1 MKTVKVARFIS
12 VGALFILLQ
21 FPAFAAY
28 DAAGGYVTLL
38 GHNSGSKDEST
49 FMTNIVKAS
58 YGWSDGQ
65 DPHPGTNYYCGA
77 NAQLCTPKISGG
89 TFTFPGDSL
98 VIGYRLIT
106 LATSTIVVDD
116 LRLEK
121 GGYVMTMGG
130 NAFSLTLQRNLTILG
145 DVSKPSSFDIGKS
158 PSHFKIESAFKG
170 DSSAY
175 AYSSQAEA
183 SSGARVFTSFETQY
197 VELDDADEYYGTFEA
212 RTNTCLKLASDMPG
226 TVKIKGRAC
235 LTPVGSVKIAG
246 LSLADGATLDFSA
259 GGTILVTNSYAV
271 SGLITVKGP
280 VATSY
285 PQVVLEV
292 PTICGRLDARSFTG
306 DCVRFDVVTE
316 NGIQK
321 LRTYEKVEYAS
332 HTDYGELTGYVTQTN
347 GSAAYEK
354 TDPGFNA
361 FGKPDGWSDG
371 RVPHADTNYYSYSKG
386 MCITTNSTFGG
397 KSLTAERLVLRFA
410 KNGISIDIPDLRVL
424 SGNNY
429 ANAFF
434 STSGSSG
441 TYYVN
446 GNMTVLSRVTD
457 TWPFA
462 FYGGADDLYWISN
475 QKIIGDA
482 LRAFALRAAPN
493 KEPGSI
499 DFYVDFLGD
508 LSEYYGTI
516 IVSTNGT
523 ARLGGSAMPG
533 TIRLDTAYSHVDT
546 LAADGAEV
554 RIGSL
559 RSLIGTSISVA
570 ATNTLAVT
578 DSLAVTGTLTKN
590 GGGVLASGG
599 TATAGAGA
607 ALSVAAGGL
616 RADAAHAFDGI
627 PITFADG
634 TTYVRDC
641 EAADAGLVQ
650 HGLYNEAAVSAV
662 GTLNVDVRNFSLG
675 DAGKKEVALF
685 TVSASGAD
693 ALAAAIRFSSRPK
706 GYAIDTTVTD
716 AGSGMKTIK
725 AVIKM
730 AGVTIIFR

>member
-38 GHNSGSKDEST
+38 GHNSGSNGEST
-49 FMTNIVKAS
+49 FMTNIVRAS
-58 YGWSDGQ
+58 YGWSDGL
-65 DPHPGTNYYCGA
+65 DPHPGTNYYCGTSR
-77 NAQLCTPKISGG
+77 QLCTPKIADE
-89 TFTFPGDSL
+89 TFTFPGASL

-130 NAFSLTLQRNLTILG
+130 GELSLTLQGNLTILG
-145 DVSKPSSFDIGKS
+145 DASKPSSFDIGKS
-158 PSHFKIESAFKG
+158 PSHFKVESALKG
-170 DSSAY
+170 NSSAY
-175 AYSSQAEA
+175 AYSSQAA
-183 SSGARVFTSFETQY
+183 VTAAAQVFTSFETQY

-226 TVKIKGRAC
+226 TVKVTGKAC
-235 LTPVGSVKIAG
+235 LTPVSSVKLAN
-246 LSLADGATLDFSA
+246 LALADGATLDFSG
-259 GGTILVTNSYAV
+259 GGTLRVTNSWSA
-271 SGLITVKGP
+271 SGLITVKVP
-280 VATSY
+280 VAASY

-292 PTICGRLDARSFTG
+292 PTSCGRLDARSFTG
-306 DCVRFDVVTE
+306 DSARFDVLTE

-321 LRTYEKVEYAS
+321 LCTWECAERDVYDAT
-332 HTDYGELTGYVTQTN
+332 TGFVTQTDG
-347 GSAAYEK
+347 GSAVNGK
-354 TDPGFNA
+354 GQNA
-361 FGKPDGWSDG
+361 FDRGDIWSDG
-371 RVPHADTNYYSYSKG
+371 RAPHADTNYYSYSQG
-386 MCITTNSTFGG
+386 IYIATNSTFAGR
-397 KSLTAERLVLRFA
+397 SFTVERLAFRLKPGVSV
-410 KNGISIDIPDLRVL
+410 NIPDLRVL
-424 SGNNY
+424 GGSNY
-429 ANAFF
+429 ANG
-434 STSGSSG
+434 SLTSSGSSG
-441 TYYVN
+441 TYYIN
-446 GNMTVLSRVTD
+446 GSMTVLSRLTD
-457 TWPFA
+457 AWPFA
-462 FYGGADDLYWISN
+462 FYGGADNLYWISN
-475 QKIIGDA
+475 QKIMGDV
-482 LRAFALRAAPN
+482 LRAFSLRAAPN

-499 DFYVDFLGD
+499 DFHVDFLGD

-516 IVSTNGT
+516 IVGTNGT

-546 LAADGAEV
+546 RAADGAEV
-554 RIGSL
+554 RIGTL
-559 RSLIGTSISVA
+559 RSLIGTSMSVA

-716 AGSGMKTIK
+716 AELGMKTIK